1 MHCTR
6 GGVRPR
12 RRVLDARLAFE
23 SLVDQ
28 VAKDDDEIIVPKKSK
43 AKAVS
48 TGRTASASMR
58 KLMRITRAIGIAL
71 GGFVALVGVM
81 AVVGLAVSNIW
92 VRLIAGLIVVIGL
105 PAFLS
110 DRLLKRTSANLG
122 TRGSLG
128 MVADVF
134 AIILLGISLTIVA
147 ANATTKNLLVH
158 EGDLYARSGST
169 GMARLVYLI
178 AGVSPVFPNE
188 KPGAK
193 PAGSA
198 SGSTSGASSA
208 APPPPR

>member
-1 MHCTR
+1 
-6 GGVRPR
+6 VRSD

-23 SLVDQ
+23 SLVNQ
-28 VAKDDDEIIVPKKSK
+28 VAKDDDKIIVPKKSK

-48 TGRTASASMR
+48 TGRIASASMR

-81 AVVGLAVSNIW
+81 AVVGLALSNIW
-92 VRLIAGLIVVIGL
+92 VRLVVGLIVVIGL
-105 PAFLS
+105 PALLS
-110 DRLLKRTSANLG
+110 DRLLKRTSANLA

-134 AIILLGISLTIVA
+134 AIILLGVSLTIVA
-147 ANATTKNLLVH
+147 ANAMTKSLLVH

-169 GMARLVYLI
+169 GMARLVYFI